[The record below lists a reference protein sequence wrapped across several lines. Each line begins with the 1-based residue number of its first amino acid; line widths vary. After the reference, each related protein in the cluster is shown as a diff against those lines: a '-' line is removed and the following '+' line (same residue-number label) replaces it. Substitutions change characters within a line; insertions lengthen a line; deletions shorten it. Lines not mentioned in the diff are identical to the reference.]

1 MHPDPKKVQGITEM
15 TVPTDKQQLQSF
27 LGMVNYMGTFI
38 PNLSHHT
45 EPLRAMLKK
54 DNVFHWDDQQTRSFQ
69 QVKTLIAKA
78 NTAPLRYY
86 DRNLPVTVQADASL
100 RGLGACL
107 IQQHKGKDLPIAFA
121 SKSLTDAETRYAN
134 IERELL
140 AIVFPCQHF
149 STYLLGRS
157 FIAES
162 DHKPL
167 EMIAMKNLANAPPCL
182 QRMLLELQRYDVT
195 IKYRPGKEMQLA
207 DALSRCPA
215 RASQEI
221 KLDMRVDYIAFTKPW
236 IEKLKDSTQ
245 RDPILVTV
253 YQLTQQGW
261 PHQRRHVPCLVRRY
275 WDFREKLSTDDGMLL
290 KGPRLIIPGELQEEY
305 LSRLHEGHLSAS
317 KVQENAKQHMYW
329 TGIDADIEDYT
340 KRCQECI
347 KRSQVPKEPLQPHDI
362 PEGPWRKLGI
372 DYFTFDGNSY
382 VLICDYFSKF
392 PFLYRAKTS
401 FWSLRDHLIDL
412 FSIEGY
418 PDEIVSDNGPPF
430 QSKEFAKF
438 LSGLGIK
445 HTTSSPGYPRSNGFI
460 ERHIQTVKNML
471 SKSSNTRSFQEV
483 LADLR
488 TTRVGTGLPS
498 PAEILHGR
506 NLTTRAQAEIDIKAI
521 RSVLQ
526 ERQLK
531 MTLDHDTSRR
541 AKKARPL
548 VVFERCHVL
557 GPGNKW
563 IDAFVTGITDS
574 GRSYETQVEA
584 TGKQLTRNHSHIR
597 PRSPDIPHI
606 HASFLQRNAVPS
618 ATSDENA
625 PSERQ
630 NPVNSGRQQLANGQK
645 TVLSANRKGSIKQTN
660 TSQVLVSVTVPD
672 RRVQPSRRAKMT
684 RFGDNPVTSTVSIP
698 PRRQPGRDT
707 STRNRRE
714 FKLNVTD
721 PDLLIPI
728 KQTGVT
734 TRHSDL
740 REPQPSSS
748 DSQPASS
755 QPVSETTTSESSVSL
770 PSSPSGSSSTE
781 STSTSGTNS
790 SSSETSSES
799 SSQPSSNASS
809 PETSSSASTSRST
822 SPELLEMERSFNS
835 LLAGTRDRQGHPVT
849 RSQMDNLGD
858 QQQRIAILKQVASQP
873 QNEPR
878 PVSAPPVANVPLPPY
893 PQRRPSDKGSKK
905 QVQAENANALR
916 KSSDSETDRLQDIQ
930 EPRRRIGPSRVKELA
945 KFFMPTSDEEENS
958 CVNNRTRRK
967 KLFEPKKE
975 EENEK

>member
-1 MHPDPKKVQGITEM
+1 MHPGPKKVQGITEM
-15 TVPTDKQQLQSF
+15 TAPTDKQQLQSF

-54 DNVFHWDDQQTRSFQ
+54 DNVFHWDDQQTQSFQ

-78 NTAPLRYY
+78 NTTPLKYY
-86 DRNLPVTVQADASL
+86 DRNLPITVQADASL

-107 IQQHKGKDLPIAFA
+107 IQQHKGKDQPIAFA
-121 SKSLTDAETRYAN
+121 SKSLTDAETQYAN

-140 AIVFPCQHF
+140 AIVFACQRF

-157 FIAES
+157 FVAES

-182 QRMLLELQRYDVT
+182 QRMLLELQR
-195 IKYRPGKEMQLA
+195 
-207 DALSRCPA
+207 
-215 RASQEI
+215 ASQEI
-221 KLDMRVDYIAFTKPW
+221 KLDMRVDYITFTKPW

-245 RDPILVTV
+245 RDPILATV

-261 PHQRRHVPCLVRRY
+261 PHQRRHIPRLARRY
-275 WDFREKLSTDDGMLL
+275 WDFRDELSTDDGMLL
-290 KGPRLIIPGELQEEY
+290 KGPMLIIPGELQEEY
-305 LSRLHEGHLSAS
+305 LSHLHEGHLSAS

-347 KRSQVPKEPLQPHDI
+347 KRSQAAKEPLQPHDI

-401 FWSLRDHLIDL
+401 FWSLRDRLIDL

-418 PDEIVSDNGPPF
+418 PDEIVSDNGPLF

-460 ERHIQTVKNML
+460 EQHIQTVKNML

-488 TTRVGTGLPS
+488 TTRIGTGLPS

-521 RSVLQ
+521 CSVLQ

-531 MTLDHDTSRR
+531 MTLDHDLSRR

-548 VVFERCHVL
+548 VVGERCHVL

-584 TGKQLTRNHSHIR
+584 TGKQFMRNRSHIR
-597 PRSPDIPHI
+597 PRSPDIPHM
-606 HASFLQRNAVPS
+606 HASFLQHNAVPS
-618 ATSDENA
+618 ATSDGNA

-630 NPVNSGRQQLANGQK
+630 NSVISGRQQLANGQK
-645 TVLSANRKGSIKQTN
+645 TVLSGIHKGSIKQTN
-660 TSQVLVSVTVPD
+660 TSQVLVSETVPD
-672 RRVQPSRRAKMT
+672 RRVQPSR
-684 RFGDNPVTSTVSIP
+684 
-698 PRRQPGRDT
+698 
-707 STRNRRE
+707 
-714 FKLNVTD
+714 
-721 PDLLIPI
+721 
-728 KQTGVT
+728 
-734 TRHSDL
+734 
-740 REPQPSSS
+740 
-748 DSQPASS
+748 
-755 QPVSETTTSESSVSL
+755 
-770 PSSPSGSSSTE
+770 
-781 STSTSGTNS
+781 
-790 SSSETSSES
+790 
-799 SSQPSSNASS
+799 
-809 PETSSSASTSRST
+809 
-822 SPELLEMERSFNS
+822 
-835 LLAGTRDRQGHPVT
+835 
-849 RSQMDNLGD
+849 
-858 QQQRIAILKQVASQP
+858 
-873 QNEPR
+873 
-878 PVSAPPVANVPLPPY
+878 
-893 PQRRPSDKGSKK
+893 
-905 QVQAENANALR
+905 
-916 KSSDSETDRLQDIQ
+916 
-930 EPRRRIGPSRVKELA
+930 
-945 KFFMPTSDEEENS
+945 
-958 CVNNRTRRK
+958 
-967 KLFEPKKE
+967 
-975 EENEK
+975 

>member
-1 MHPDPKKVQGITEM
+1 
-15 TVPTDKQQLQSF
+15 
-27 LGMVNYMGTFI
+27 
-38 PNLSHHT
+38 
-45 EPLRAMLKK
+45 
-54 DNVFHWDDQQTRSFQ
+54 
-69 QVKTLIAKA
+69 
-78 NTAPLRYY
+78 
-86 DRNLPVTVQADASL
+86 
-100 RGLGACL
+100 
-107 IQQHKGKDLPIAFA
+107 
-121 SKSLTDAETRYAN
+121 
-134 IERELL
+134 
-140 AIVFPCQHF
+140 
-149 STYLLGRS
+149 
-157 FIAES
+157 
-162 DHKPL
+162 
-167 EMIAMKNLANAPPCL
+167 
-182 QRMLLELQRYDVT
+182 
-195 IKYRPGKEMQLA
+195 MQ
-207 DALSRCPA
+207 
-215 RASQEI
+215 
-221 KLDMRVDYIAFTKPW
+221 VDYIALMKPW

-245 RDPILVTV
+245 RDPILATV

-261 PHQRRHVPCLVRRY
+261 PHQRRHVPCLARKY
-275 WDFREKLSTDDGMLL
+275 WDFRDELSTDDGMLL

-305 LSRLHEGHLSAS
+305 LSCLHKGHLSAS
-317 KVQENAKQHMYW
+317 KVQENVKQHMYW
-329 TGIDADIEDYT
+329 TRIDADIEDYT
-340 KRCQECI
+340 KQCQECI
-347 KRSQVPKEPLQPHDI
+347 KRSQVAKEPLQPHDI

-372 DYFTFDGNSY
+372 DYFTDYFTFDGNSY
-382 VLICDYFSKF
+382 VLICGYFSKF

-401 FWSLRDHLIDL
+401 FWSLRDRLIDL

-445 HTTSSPGYPRSNGFI
+445 HTTSSPGYPCSNGFI
-460 ERHIQTVKNML
+460 EQHIQTVKNML

-488 TTRVGTGLPS
+488 TTRIGTGLPS

-506 NLTTRAQAEIDIKAI
+506 NLTTRAQAEINIKAI

-531 MTLDHDTSRR
+531 MTLDHDTCRR

-548 VVFERCHVL
+548 VVGERCHVL

-563 IDAFVTGITDS
+563 IDAFITGITDS

-584 TGKQLTRNHSHIR
+584 TGKQLTRNRSHIR
-597 PRSPDIPHI
+597 PRSPDIPHM
-606 HASFLQRNAVPS
+606 HASFLQHNAVPS
-618 ATSDENA
+618 ATSDGNA

-630 NPVNSGRQQLANGQK
+630 NSVISGRQQLANGQK
-645 TVLSANRKGSIKQTN
+645 VVLSAKGSIKQTN
-660 TSQVLVSVTVPD
+660 TSQVLVSETVPD

-684 RFGDNPVTSTVSIP
+684 RFGDNPVTSTVPIP

-728 KQTGVT
+728 KQTRVIT

-755 QPVSETTTSESSVSL
+755 EPVSETTTSESSVSL

-799 SSQPSSNASS
+799 SSQPSSNASN
-809 PETSSSASTSRST
+809 PETSSSASTSQST
-822 SPELLEMERSFNS
+822 SPELLEMECSFNS

-849 RSQMDNLGD
+849 RSQMANLRD
-858 QQQRIAILKQVASQP
+858 QQQRIAVLKQVASQP
-873 QNEPR
+873 QNQPR
-878 PVSAPPVANVPLPPY
+878 PVSAPPVANMPLALY
-893 PQRRPSDKGSKK
+893 PRRHPSDKGSKK

-930 EPRRRIGPSRVKELA
+930 EEPHRRIGPSRVKELA
-945 KFFMPTSDEEENS
+945 KFFMPTSDEENS
-958 CVNNRTRRK
+958 QVNNRTRRK

-975 EENEK
+975 EKEK